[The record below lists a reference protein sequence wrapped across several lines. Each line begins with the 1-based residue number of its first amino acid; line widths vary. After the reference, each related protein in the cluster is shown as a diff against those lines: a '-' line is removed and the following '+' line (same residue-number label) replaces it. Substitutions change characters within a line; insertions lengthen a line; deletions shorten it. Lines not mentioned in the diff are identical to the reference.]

1 MLQFKKKTFEK
12 VVLCAII
19 KKERNEIKMKKNN
32 IKNKKVKNK
41 EQRHYDK
48 GQIFVKVMAAFLAVL
63 MVGGTGIT
71 LIYALMG

>member
-1 MLQFKKKTFEK
+1 M
-12 VVLCAII
+12 CYN
-19 KKERNEIKMKKNN
+19 KKERNDSKMKKND

>member
-1 MLQFKKKTFEK
+1 
-12 VVLCAII
+12 
-19 KKERNEIKMKKNN
+19 MKKNDV
-32 IKNKKVKNK
+32 KNKKIKNK

-48 GQIFVKVMAAFLAVL
+48 GKIFVKVMAAFLALL

>member
-1 MLQFKKKTFEK
+1 MKNK
-12 VVLCAII
+12 
-19 KKERNEIKMKKNN
+19 EIKSKKL
-32 IKNKKVKNK
+32 KNK

-48 GQIFVKVMAAFLAVL
+48 GQIFVKVMAAFLAIL

>member
-1 MLQFKKKTFEK
+1 M
-12 VVLCAII
+12 
-19 KKERNEIKMKKNN
+19 KNN
-32 IKNKKVKNK
+32 KKDRKIKNK

-63 MVGGTGIT
+63 MVGGTGIS

>member
-1 MLQFKKKTFEK
+1 MGGMRL
-12 VVLCAII
+12 
-19 KKERNEIKMKKNN
+19 KMKKNDV
-32 IKNKKVKNK
+32 KNKKIENK

-48 GQIFVKVMAAFLAVL
+48 GQIFVKVMAAFLALL